1 MKNFIRQYIK
11 SNNNEIEVSLGK
23 IKNLISIGE
32 GGNGLVYKGVLYNI
46 PVAIKFLAEK
56 GSSKLERF
64 KAEFFNIQTLKEKI
78 GIADYF
84 DFDCVDIEGQK
95 ISIIIMRLYECSL
108 KSFVSKKTITY
119 EFIKKSFFSLLKTID
134 TYNKNGI
141 IHRDIKPENIL
152 VDGNGNLVLSDFG
165 IAYFDSERYELKAKT
180 KNGDRLANY
189 TFSAPEQ
196 FDKNVEPH
204 ITMDIY
210 AFGQIIQWLVTEKT
224 HKGTG
229 RDPIYSFIN
238 EEKIYIYD
246 QVIEKCLRNDA
257 KERFQSIEE
266 IFSYIEKIEENL
278 REKDPFDDINLF
290 NRIIRSSAPR
300 AYNNFFISDNVSVL
314 KRFINNLKNDASKL
328 EIYFNTGMG
337 NNQISNFESI
347 IDDIFT
353 LDGYELKFEKFYAYC
368 GDSSYDDFVILKV
381 KNTFPFIFEGI
392 EYHSKAIING
402 GDYIIPGHFLDAGYV
417 ELNDEVYKNSDI
429 SIEYRNVSCNY
440 RYIAICTYYN
450 CMNQSSNDEYLE
462 NLQKLDDLSVDIL
475 MDLLHNTRKNKHSE
489 VIYYL

>member
-1 MKNFIRQYIK
+1 MKNFIRQHIK

-56 GSSKLERF
+56 GFTKLERF

-119 EFIKKSFFSLLKTID
+119 EFFEDIFLSLLKTIQI
-134 TYNKNGI
+134 YSKNRI

-152 VDGNGNLVLSDFG
+152 VDSKGKLFFSDFG
-165 IAYFDSERYELKAKT
+165 IAHFDSEIYELKAKT
-180 KNGDRLANY
+180 ERGDRLANY

-196 FDKNVEPH
+196 FDKEVEPH

-210 AFGQIIQWLVTEKT
+210 AFGQIMQWLVTEKT

-229 RDPIYSFIN
+229 RNPIYSFIN

-266 IFSYIEKIEENL
+266 IFSYIEKIEDSL
-278 REKDPFDDINLF
+278 REKNPFDDINLF
-290 NRIIRSSAPR
+290 NKIIRSSAPR

-314 KRFINNLKNDASKL
+314 KRFINNLKNDAPKL
-328 EIYFNTGMG
+328 KIYFNTGRG
-337 NNQISNFESI
+337 NNQISNFEYI
-347 IDDIFT
+347 NNDIFMIHE
-353 LDGYELKFEKFYAYC
+353 YELKFEKFYAYC
-368 GDSSYDDFVILKV
+368 SDSSYDDFVILKV
-381 KNTFPFIFEGI
+381 KNTYPFIFEGN
-392 EYHSKAIING
+392 EYSSKAIING
-402 GDYIIPGHFLDAGYV
+402 GEFVIPGHFSEAGYI
-417 ELNDEVYKNSDI
+417 ELNDEVYKNSDL
-429 SIEYRNVSCNY
+429 SIEYRDLSCNY
-440 RYIAICTYYN
+440 KYIAICTDYN

-462 NLQKLDDLSVDIL
+462 KLQKLDDLSVDIL
-475 MDLLHNTRKNKHSE
+475 GELLHKTRKNKHSE
-489 VIYYL
+489 VIHYL